1 MRNYRNPAGIRRIYK
16 EDPNSPTLAY
26 LLQYYVNG
34 GYGWEYSYN
43 RYNEDSND
51 FYANLR
57 ETEEFAQFIET
68 EVLTNRNVS
77 DKAMWKAAEAV
88 LYFYAKKFDVAYKCA
103 QEALK
108 LNGSKRS
115 RHSARCV
122 AFLTSTR
129 SRSLDEAYST
139 YLVGEIQW
147 LIARAIEIRC
157 LSPPDK
163 CAPLPP
169 ATVSNPFSKFIIKS

>member
-1 MRNYRNPAGIRRIYK
+1 MLSIQRAAKAYGGERLKPQFSLLLMRTNMLLKDYQANQEYWVLNASKLPESVFKDMMHSLYANAILNLGQWRKACDIYVKQGDWESMEWAMRNYRNPAGIKRVYK

-68 EVLTNRNVS
+68 EVLTNRNV
-77 DKAMWKAAEAV
+77 
-88 LYFYAKKFDVAYKCA
+88 
-103 QEALK
+103 
-108 LNGSKRS
+108 
-115 RHSARCV
+115 
-122 AFLTSTR
+122 
-129 SRSLDEAYST
+129 
-139 YLVGEIQW
+139 
-147 LIARAIEIRC
+147 
-157 LSPPDK
+157 
-163 CAPLPP
+163 
-169 ATVSNPFSKFIIKS
+169 